1 MQYPSPPEPHAAL
14 ARMPDH
20 DTHPT
25 AATRTRTLLNISS
38 SAGGSL
44 PASYLPA
51 YQPLETGS
59 HDYLLTGFDG
69 DPRSLARG
77 APDCVHAIY
86 CSHTLEHFPLHDVQ
100 AILAGAHRILVPG
113 GFLHLR
119 VPDIPALM
127 RLVVER
133 RLDLDSV
140 LYRAGAGPVTVRDL
154 LWGHAPSIAR
164 ERLANPG
171 QAGAAHRTGFSR
183 RTLASALQRAGFAI
197 TYSSE
202 RRLELSALAFKGT
215 PDPVACALFNLT
227 HVPKGTLQ

>member
-1 MQYPSPPEPHAAL
+1 
-14 ARMPDH
+14 MPDH
-20 DTHPT
+20 DTQP
-25 AATRTRTLLNISS
+25 AATAGTRKLLNISS

-44 PASYLPA
+44 PASYQPA
-51 YQPLETGS
+51 YQPLATGS

-77 APDCVHAIY
+77 AADCVHAIY
-86 CSHTLEHFPLHDVQ
+86 CSHTLEHFPLHEVQ
-100 AILAGAHRILVPG
+100 AILAGALRILLPG

-133 RLDLDSV
+133 QLDLDSV

-164 ERLANPG
+164 EVPG
-171 QAGAAHRTGFSR
+171 SSGQPGAAHRTGFSR
-183 RTLASALQRAGFAI
+183 RTLARALQRAGFSI
-197 TYSSE
+197 SYSSE
-202 RRLELSALAFKGT
+202 KRLELSMLAFKGT